1 MSAHC
6 YSHNITV
13 TLSKQTSG
21 HFEIFMTLTHLKRN
35 ISIIERQI
43 KEKYQGGDT
52 CYFQRFQNID
62 LNYFLIFEE
71 YLDMNIAK
79 PPGRQSLAV
88 WSLLVSP
95 GHAAVCSVQTF
106 TFLLSQSVVIPCLLR
121 QNINMSSFT
130 PHTS

>member
-43 KEKYQGGDT
+43 KEKYQGVIRVIFRG
-52 CYFQRFQNID
+52 FKI
-62 LNYFLIFEE
+62 LI
-71 YLDMNIAK
+71 
-79 PPGRQSLAV
+79 
-88 WSLLVSP
+88 
-95 GHAAVCSVQTF
+95 
-106 TFLLSQSVVIPCLLR
+106 
-121 QNINMSSFT
+121 
-130 PHTS
+130 